1 MKSIAER
8 VVKLIIIL
16 FVALT
21 FGGLSVVLHAE
32 QLSVAEAACQ
42 TAFPGQSV
50 KWKFGHGEHRL
61 TNKITIVQRTN
72 KVVINSG
79 T

>member
-1 MKSIAER
+1 MKSITER

-16 FVALT
+16 LVALT
-21 FGGLSVVLHAE
+21 FGDLSVVLQAE
-32 QLSVAEAACQ
+32 QQSVAEAACQ
-42 TAFPGQSV
+42 TAFPDQSV

-61 TNKITIVQRTN
+61 TNKITMVQSTN